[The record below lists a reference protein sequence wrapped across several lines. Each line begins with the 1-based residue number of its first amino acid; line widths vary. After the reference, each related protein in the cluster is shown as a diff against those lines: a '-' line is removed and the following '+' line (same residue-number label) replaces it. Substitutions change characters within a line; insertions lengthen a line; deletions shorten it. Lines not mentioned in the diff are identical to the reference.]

1 VIRPA
6 LENGLAEMGM
16 ELSEESLQA
25 FELFAEELKKWN
37 RKVNL
42 TSICKDADIAVKH
55 IIDSLV
61 FAACVKD
68 GDLVLDIGS
77 GAGVPAIPLKIARPA
92 VRVVSVDAVGKKI
105 LFQRHVARLLALK
118 GFEALHA
125 RVEELHA
132 SHAGRFDVI
141 TSRAFS
147 SLEMFVAL
155 AAPVLKSGGRMI
167 AMKGPHADAEFERSG
182 DELCQSGFEISS
194 VDRYS
199 LPMNKG
205 ERTLVTITAANA
217 RD

>member
-1 VIRPA
+1 MIRPT
-6 LENGLAEMGM
+6 LVNGLAEMGM

-25 FELFAEELKKWN
+25 FELFADELKKWN

-42 TSICKDADIAVKH
+42 TSICKDADIAIKH
-55 IIDSLV
+55 IIDSLI

-68 GDLVLDIGS
+68 SDLVLDIGS

-105 LFQRHVARLLALK
+105 FFQRHVARLLALK
-118 GFEALHA
+118 GFEALHT
-125 RVEELHA
+125 RIEELHA

-147 SLEMFVAL
+147 SLGMFVSL
-155 AAPVLKSGGRMI
+155 AAPMLKSGGRMI
-167 AMKGPHADAEFERSG
+167 AMKGPHADIEFEKSG
-182 DELCQSGFEISS
+182 DELRHLGFEICS

-205 ERTLVTITAANA
+205 ERSLVTITAVNA